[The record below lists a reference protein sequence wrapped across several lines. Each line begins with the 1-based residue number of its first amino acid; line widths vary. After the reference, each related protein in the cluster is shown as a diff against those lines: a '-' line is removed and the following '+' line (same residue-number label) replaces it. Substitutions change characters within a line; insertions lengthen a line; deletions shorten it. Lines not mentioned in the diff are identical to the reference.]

1 MTYPPMGPGPGYPP
15 GGPGDPATVA
25 LAQVQKRSRRR
36 LTIILSAAVV
46 VLALVL
52 AFAVNQVYFNKTG
65 KTLIPGLA
73 LRSATDPG
81 PDPFTNSVALVNK
94 TQPAQPRVDTAQD
107 NGVRLVNG
115 TAPGLYATTGTA
127 SCDTASLGNQLA
139 ADPAAARAWAAVQGI
154 RTSDIPWYLNSLTP
168 VVLTA
173 DTWVTNYS
181 YRGGNAVAYQSVL
194 QSGTPVFVDAAGVPR
209 VVCACGNPLRP
220 PAAAPVGG
228 YRIIGDRWP
237 GYTVHNTYRVTYNN
251 TYVTNN
257 TIVNEAP
264 PAPAAPNGA
273 PVLQLIDL
281 DTEQIVDQPA
291 GGTLDMADEPPADTP
306 NFFERAIDENVAP
319 TFGSDEAAREQ
330 GLAAAGSA
338 EPAEAVVQRAVDNDN
353 QPDAAQVSTEAAEQ
367 PGAPAPDAPADSTSA
382 AASSSTA
389 AAEPTQFRGSGD
401 AIGTLVYREA
411 DGRTVTCTLPATFES
426 ATVAATN
433 SDCSL
438 TFQRSDLLEARVTAA
453 VAADG
458 DRVWKITP
466 VGRST
471 PLEVL
476 TATWQTLVTATSSTP
491 TTTPPTT
498 TEAPVTT
505 TEAPVTTT
513 PEPTTETTQ
522 APAVESTTP
531 SAAVPSS

>member
-1 MTYPPMGPGPGYPP
+1 MTYPPMGGPGPGYPP
-15 GGPGDPATVA
+15 PGGPNDPATVA

-36 LTIILSAAVV
+36 LTIILASVVV

-81 PDPFTNSVALVNK
+81 PDPFTDSVALVNK
-94 TQPAQPRVDTAQD
+94 TQPAPTRVNTAQD
-107 NGVRLVNG
+107 NGVRVVNG
-115 TAPGLYATTGTA
+115 TEPGLYATTGTA
-127 SCDTASLGNQLA
+127 SCDTAALGNQLA
-139 ADPAAARAWAAVQGI
+139 SNPGAARAWAAVQGI

-181 YRGGNAVAYQSVL
+181 YRSGNAVAYQAVL
-194 QSGTPVFVDAAGVPR
+194 QSGTPVYVDAAGVPR
-209 VVCACGNPLRP
+209 AVCACGNPLRP

-228 YRIIGDRWP
+228 YRIIGERWP
-237 GYTVHNTYRVTYNN
+237 GYTVNNTYRVTYNN

-264 PAPAAPNGA
+264 PAPAPD

-281 DTEQIVDQPA
+281 TSQQIVEQPA
-291 GGTLDMADEPPADTP
+291 GGNLELPDQPPADTP
-306 NFFERAIDENVAP
+306 NFFERAFAENVAP
-319 TFGSDEAAREQ
+319 TFDSDEAAREQ
-330 GLAAAGSA
+330 GLAAAGST
-338 EPAEAVVQRAVDNDN
+338 EPAEAVVQRAVQNDN
-353 QPDAAQVSTEAAEQ
+353 QPDAAPDGTEAADQ

-382 AASSSTA
+382 AASSSA
-389 AAEPTQFRGSGD
+389 AAVEPTQFRGTGD
-401 AIGTLVYREA
+401 AIGTLIYREG
-411 DGRTVTCTLPATFES
+411 DGRTVTCTLPTTFES

-433 SDCSL
+433 SDCTL
-438 TFQRSDLLEARVTAA
+438 TFERNDLLQARVNAT
-453 VAADG
+453 VAADS

-466 VGRST
+466 IGRST
-471 PLEVL
+471 PIEVVQ
-476 TATWQTLVTATSSTP
+476 ADWQTLVTVTSSTTTP
-491 TTTPPTT
+491 TTTT

-505 TEAPVTTT
+505 TET
-513 PEPTTETTQ
+513 PEPTSEAPTPEATQ
-522 APAVESTTP
+522 SPAAEPTP
-531 SAAVPSS
+531 STAVPSS